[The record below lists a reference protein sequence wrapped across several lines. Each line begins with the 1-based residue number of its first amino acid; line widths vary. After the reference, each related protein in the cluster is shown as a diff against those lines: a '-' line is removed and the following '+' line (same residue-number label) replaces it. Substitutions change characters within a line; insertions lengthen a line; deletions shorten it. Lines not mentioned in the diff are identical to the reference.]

1 MKIGVI
7 CAMDSEF
14 RQLAGRMAERTE
26 SSDGLFTTV
35 CSYGGD
41 LVLGSVSALRSTNIL
56 RNFYRSLAESGLAVT
71 LYASEVETE

>member
-1 MKIGVI
+1 MGRVQT
-7 CAMDSEF
+7 APE
-14 RQLAGRMAERTE
+14 LAPYIKGFAAYC